1 MTNIATDLGIP
12 SATAEREPKGYTLKY
27 GLAAYGLF
35 LAILTPVL
43 GGLSIKLQTLNDG
56 NLDAAAGQLALVT
69 GVGALFALV
78 AQPLVGRLSD
88 RTTAKMGM
96 RKPWILVGVL
106 GAAVCLTVIGFATNL
121 ATILIAWCLA
131 QTFSN
136 FAQAAETATIPDQ
149 VPVARRGVVSGII
162 GACTPLAILTGAV
175 GLAMLNT
182 DALRFTVPAVIGL
195 VFGLL
200 FALTLRDRVLASK
213 AGRERLSVKE
223 FFTSFVFNPRT
234 YPDLGW
240 AWLTKFMFMF
250 GYASVGTYLTLF
262 LGAKY
267 GMNTAEQAQFNMY
280 ANIVMVAAMVVF
292 SVVGGRFS
300 DRMGKRRSFVTTGAI
315 IAALALGIMAFSPFF
330 GTAGLGVILF
340 AEVLLGA
347 GTGLFFAVDTALCT
361 EVLPNPEDTAKDLGV
376 LNIANALP
384 QSLAPMLAGPII
396 VAVGAAGYTVWFSIG
411 ALVALVGGMLVYRI
425 KGVA

>member
-1 MTNIATDLGIP
+1 MTDTATRIDIP
-12 SATAEREPKGYTLKY
+12 SASADREPKGYTAKY

-43 GGLSIKLQTLNDG
+43 GGLSVKLQTLNHGD
-56 NLDAAAGQLALVT
+56 LDKAASQLALVT

-88 RTTAKMGM
+88 RTTAKLGM
-96 RKPWILVGVL
+96 RKPWILVGVV
-106 GAAVCLTVIGFATNL
+106 GAAACLIVIGFASNL
-121 ATILIAWCLA
+121 AVILVAWCLA

-149 VPVARRGVVSGII
+149 VPVARRGIVSGVV

-175 GLAMLNT
+175 GLAMLKT
-182 DALRFTVPAVIGL
+182 DTLRFLVPAVIGL

-200 FALTLRDRVLASK
+200 FALTLHDRVLLSK
-213 AGRERLSVKE
+213 PGDKLSFKE
-223 FFTSFVFNPRT
+223 FFKSFVFNPRK

-240 AWLTKFMFMF
+240 AWLTKFLFMF
-250 GYASVGTYLTLF
+250 GYASIGTYLTLF

-267 GMNTAEQAQFNMY
+267 GMNTDQQTKFNMY
-280 ANIVMVAAMVVF
+280 ANVVMVVF
-292 SVVGGRFS
+292 MVLFSVFGGRMS
-300 DRMGKRRSFVTTGAI
+300 DRLLKRRSFVTVGAI
-315 IAALALGIMAFSPFF
+315 IAAVGIAVMAVSPFF
-330 GTAGLGVILF
+330 GHSGGLAVILVG
-340 AEVLLGA
+340 EGLLGA
-347 GTGLFFAVDTALCT
+347 GTGLFLAVDMAMCT

-384 QSLAPMLAGPII
+384 QSLAPMLAGPVIL
-396 VAVGAAGYTVWFSIG
+396 AVGAAGYTVWFAIGAVAALAGG
-411 ALVALVGGMLVYRI
+411 ALVHRI
-425 KGVA
+425 QGVA